1 MNKDTIGVM
10 QLETLK
16 IFLEMEIRTNL
27 KMGKETA
34 LQATHRL
41 TGMNFGRGIKGREN
55 ALAWVNQMLEGVSA

>member
-1 MNKDTIGVM
+1 MEINAI

-16 IFLEMEIRTNL
+16 IFLEMEIKTNL

-41 TGMNFGRGIKGREN
+41 TGMNFGKGIKGRQS
-55 ALAWVNQMLEGVSA
+55 ALAWVNQMLEEVNA

>member
-1 MNKDTIGVM
+1 MEATIGVM

-41 TGMNFGRGIKGREN
+41 TGMNFGTGINGREN
-55 ALAWVNQMLEGVSA
+55 ALAWVNQMLEGASA